1 MVKMAVRFR
10 WELKLKNSISVIIV
24 SSAASFF
31 HKCFRWCANEKLV
44 YYHPKEKQKKA
55 EFNESKR

>member
-31 HKCFRWCANEKLV
+31 FINASDGVQMRSLFTRKTK
-44 YYHPKEKQKKA
+44 KKQI
-55 EFNESKR
+55 FNESKR